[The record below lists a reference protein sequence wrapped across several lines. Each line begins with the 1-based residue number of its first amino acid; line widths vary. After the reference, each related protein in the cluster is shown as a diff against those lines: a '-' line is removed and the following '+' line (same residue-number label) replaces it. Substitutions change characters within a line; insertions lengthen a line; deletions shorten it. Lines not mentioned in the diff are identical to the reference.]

1 VGYLPSPLAPMGA
14 VGKGL
19 KALTAVREL
28 GKALTVRRKTLF
40 GENKPSLKSG
50 WGRRRSSVE
59 ARETVWSEGRQAST
73 NEPPKCQ
80 CLNSGVASTG
90 GYQLRFARPQRR
102 GFILFFPEPPPLRL
116 TYIKTWR

>member
-1 VGYLPSPLAPMGA
+1 V

-28 GKALTVRRKTLF
+28 GKALTVRRKTPF

-50 WGRRRSSVE
+50 WGRRRSSDE

-80 CLNSGVASTG
+80 CLHSGVASTG
-90 GYQLRFARPQRR
+90 GYHLRFARPQR
-102 GFILFFPEPPPLRL
+102 GSSVFLFEPPLPGLVYSFSLFISVPFR
-116 TYIKTWR
+116 IIPV